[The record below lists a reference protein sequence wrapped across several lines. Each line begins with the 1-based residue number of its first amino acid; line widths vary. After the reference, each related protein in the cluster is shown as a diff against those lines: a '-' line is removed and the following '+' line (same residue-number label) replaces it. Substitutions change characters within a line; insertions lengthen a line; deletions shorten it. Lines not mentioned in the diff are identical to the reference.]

1 MFSQVSVRPRG
12 VYTPGRQTP
21 PQQTATA
28 ADGTHPTG
36 MHPWYTITFPDI
48 KLSTKEANNQEIVTP
63 DPPLLGVRKP

>member
-1 MFSQVSVRPRG
+1 MSTGG
-12 VYTPGRQTP
+12 VHPWQADT

-36 MHPWYTITFPDI
+36 MHPWCTITFPDI
-48 KLSTKEANNQEIVTP
+48 KLSAKEANYQEIVTP